1 MNAISKL
8 QDGGARLNKEDLLK
22 SSISDFGDELEI
34 FAGHTKFMITSKLDN
49 LRSKGS
55 PRQHPPN
62 ASPSPNQLPVTGN
75 CGPQQPHLDSVQ
87 PTMQVT
93 TLPQQWR
100 QMSLMP
106 LMPVDAQEL
115 PHATLPTSLYNQQP
129 YSSTEYLSGRQPRT
143 TEPSERLAGLHEP
156 MLAMDDDNG
165 QYDVGQFSADQRQTS
180 SYYGQITS
188 ADLGMGTAGES
199 GMDARWMSFMLES
212 GILHGDLRN
221 AGDLPQ
227 GVI

>member
-8 QDGGARLNKEDLLK
+8 QDGSTRLNKEELLK

-34 FAGHTKFMITSKLDN
+34 FAGHTKVMLTSKLDS
-49 LRSKGS
+49 LRSKAS

-62 ASPSPNQLPVTGN
+62 ASPSSNQMPITGS

-87 PTMQVT
+87 PTMQAA
-93 TLPQQWR
+93 TLPQQWP
-100 QMSLMP
+100 QMS
-106 LMPVDAQEL
+106 LMPVDAQEQ
-115 PHATLPTSLYNQQP
+115 PHAAFPTSLYTQQP
-129 YSSTEYLSGRQPRT
+129 YSSTEYRQPRT
-143 TEPSERLAGLHEP
+143 TEPSERLSELHAS

-165 QYDVGQFSADQRQTS
+165 QYDAGQFSADQRQAPN
-180 SYYGQITS
+180 YYGQVTS
-188 ADLGMGTAGES
+188 ADLGMGAAGES

-221 AGDLPQ
+221 VGDLPQ
-227 GVI
+227 GICQAI